1 MLEKANV
8 PNKLLDEAIVIKEQ
22 EKIHEAMRHSIIV
35 G

>member
-8 PNKLLDEAIVIKEQ
+8 PNKLLDEAIVKKES
-22 EKIHEAMRHSIIV
+22 EKIHEAMRHYLIV